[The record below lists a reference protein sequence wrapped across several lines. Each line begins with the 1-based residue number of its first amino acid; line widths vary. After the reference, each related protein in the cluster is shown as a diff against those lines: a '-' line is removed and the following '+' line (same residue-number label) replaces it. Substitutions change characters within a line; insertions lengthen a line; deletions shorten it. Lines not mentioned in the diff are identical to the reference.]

1 MIPVAGALKYKSL
14 MDQASRRCDLHLYK
28 DQGHGFFNQAKFHET
43 LIETDLF
50 LESLGYLQGKP
61 SLKPNP

>member
-1 MIPVAGALKYKSL
+1 

-28 DQGHGFFNQAKFHET
+28 DQGHGFFNEAKFHET

-50 LESLGYLQGKP
+50 LESLGYL
-61 SLKPNP
+61 